1 MSKRKTIVEITGE
14 TSPDPDKSPEE
25 NLTAELP
32 FFQSPPVA
40 PAHPEPAESSAAEP
54 IPPVAA
60 IEIAESIPEPTTSHE
75 SAAASAPA
83 PALVPALGISILQR
97 AQAAFTHMPRL
108 ALRPRHRRY
117 ALLAACV
124 TIAAAFGAIAGIAA
138 TGGLSRTDATV
149 AVKEN
154 QAAQQSIARLTKEI
168 SGLKANLEAANKSA
182 HAQFV
187 KLSDRLNREASEITG
202 SVTLPQTVAPPA
214 QSSTPLPAP
223 RPPEAI
229 QPAHPPIVTGW
240 SIREMR
246 DGYVYVQG
254 RGDIYQVVPGAPLPG
269 LGPVEQIKRQ
279 DGRWVVVTPKGI
291 IVSMRDRQFFGQ
303 F

>member
-1 MSKRKTIVEITGE
+1 MSKRKTTIEINGE
-14 TSPDPDKSPEE
+14 TSPDPDKAPEE

-40 PAHPEPAESSAAEP
+40 PAHPEPAESPAAEP

-60 IEIAESIPEPTTSHE
+60 IEIAETIAEPTTSRE
-75 SAAASAPA
+75 SVAVSAN
-83 PALVPALGISILQR
+83 VPTPGVSILQR
-97 AQAAFTHMPRL
+97 AQTAFAQMPRL
-108 ALRPRHRRY
+108 TVRPRHRRY

-124 TIAAAFGAIAGIAA
+124 TLAAAFGAIAGIAA
-138 TGGLSRTDATV
+138 TGGLARHDATV
-149 AVKEN
+149 AVQEN

-182 HAQFV
+182 HVQFA
-187 KLSDRLNREASEITG
+187 KLSDRLNHEASEITG
-202 SVTLPQTVAPPA
+202 SVTPPKTVAPPA

-229 QPAHPPIVTGW
+229 QPTHPPIVTGW

-279 DGRWVVVTPKGI
+279 DGRWVVVTPRGI